1 MCAVMIVAGVG
12 LLNAQAG
19 SSDLFTIGDV
29 RRHGVACGDAQ
40 AFYM

>member
-1 MCAVMIVAGVG
+1 MMIVAGVG
-12 LLNAQAG
+12 LSKAQAG

-29 RRHGVACGDAQ
+29 RRHAAMCGDAQ